1 MHSHQRM
8 TQYIRKTNIN
18 DMQGGRD
25 ADQKI
30 TQEQAEQAGLINFLR
45 GGKTYGG
52 ETIINRIRMFTYR
65 IGLGGGIGI
74 FFAIFIL
81 LVFLFIG
88 YKYSQEGNL
97 DFIKGPLGLTVKPT
111 HKFEFF

>member
-8 TQYIRKTNIN
+8 SQYIRTPNQ
-18 DMQGGRD
+18 MLGGRD

-30 TQEQAEQAGLINFLR
+30 TEQQAASAGAINFLR

-65 IGLGGGIGI
+65 IGLGEGFGIGI
-74 FFAIFIL
+74 A
-81 LVFLFIG
+81 VVLFIAICFIA
-88 YKYSQEGNL
+88 YKRYSTGSFK
-97 DFIKGPLGLTVKPT
+97 FITGSSNIHQSPKL
-111 HKFEFF
+111 EFF

>member
-8 TQYIRKTNIN
+8 TQYIRNRETDIN
-18 DMQGGRD
+18 KMQGGRD
-25 ADQKI
+25 AEQKI
-30 TQEQAEQAGLINFLR
+30 TEKEAEQAGLINFLR

-65 IGLGGGIGI
+65 IGVGGGIAT
-74 FFAIFIL
+74 FLVLL
-81 LVFLFIG
+81 LVLFIG
-88 YKYSQEGNL
+88 IMRYQSGNF
-97 DFIKGPLGLTVKPT
+97 DFIKAPLGLTVKPT